1 MATVSLNGIT
11 FKGAEISINKGRI
24 IIDGK
29 DVTPDAK
36 EITIAVD
43 GNIERLQVDQ
53 CKKVTVNGS
62 CGSLSTMSGN
72 VDCGPVNGPVKTMS
86 GNVKCG
92 NVGNDV
98 GTSSGDVDLR
108 CHRWFRNHQQRRH
121 RPLYRKQRQGF
132 CGLYR
137 QACASFDR
145 RFRAGSEATCLSIME
160 EHSSIGKAIVG
171 ACANDLLG
179 TQKEVYDW
187 LDSKGL
193 ASLGIEEDL
202 EHSLSDHIE
211 RCPECDTWCEPGELV
226 DDEGESSCC
235 EQCRK

>member
-98 GTSSGDVDLR
+98 GTSSGDVDCGVIGGSVTTSSGDIDHCIVSSDKAFADYIAKHAPHLIEDFER
-108 CHRWFRNHQQRRH
+108 EA
-121 RPLYRKQRQGF
+121 KQH
-132 CGLYR
+132 
-137 QACASFDR
+137 A
-145 RFRAGSEATCLSIME
+145 
-160 EHSSIGKAIVG
+160 
-171 ACANDLLG
+171 
-179 TQKEVYDW
+179 
-187 LDSKGL
+187 
-193 ASLGIEEDL
+193 
-202 EHSLSDHIE
+202 
-211 RCPECDTWCEPGELV
+211 
-226 DDEGESSCC
+226 
-235 EQCRK
+235 